1 MDKNKQAI
9 EQRVEKTTYQQDLN
23 LVKGDIS
30 KANEGLNKWR
40 YEIYPKSLFAS
51 EYQGKSTMDVF
62 AKNTNLTPSQSV
74 LINDTDFG
82 KSWAY
87 GDNYIGYALT
97 FVKFSAAKSIA
108 ITFKHDD
115 GAHLYLR
122 QINWLE
128 MIGIILV
135 VGNINA

>member
-1 MDKNKQAI
+1 M
-9 EQRVEKTTYQQDLN
+9 
-23 LVKGDIS
+23 
-30 KANEGLNKWR
+30 
-40 YEIYPKSLFAS
+40 
-51 EYQGKSTMDVF
+51 
-62 AKNTNLTPSQSV
+62 NTNLTPSQSV

-115 GAHLYLR
+115 GAHLYLNGKLIGGDDR
-122 QINWLE
+122 CNTGSGESLTLSFIRGWNCLE
-128 MIGIILV
+128 VVLNEKSGSEYIGLGTTISAISESTHELLLWYSCC
-135 VGNINA
+135 